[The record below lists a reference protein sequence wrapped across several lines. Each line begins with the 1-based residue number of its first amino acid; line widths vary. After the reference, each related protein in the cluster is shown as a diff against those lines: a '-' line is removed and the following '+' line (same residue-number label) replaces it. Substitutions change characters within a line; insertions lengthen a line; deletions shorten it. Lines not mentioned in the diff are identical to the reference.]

1 MGRLMG
7 SSNSNNY
14 GEQIFI
20 NKASEYLDDT
30 NIIYWNRQLFGK
42 EFDVCILMP
51 EKGILVVEL
60 KGWREENILRIE
72 NNDSVIIQTNDG
84 EVSASPQKQARGY
97 RFSIERHIRQNI
109 SKFPLVYRMV
119 CLPQVSKAFFKS
131 HRLDVVMEEKFTIL
145 KEDLKD
151 NTSFFNKL
159 DQALREV
166 CHWNRDPFDRRTMLE
181 VRNLFETDINVDEDG
196 ESEIEKEL
204 ASSYHRHDYSR
215 FYYFNEFDQMS
226 GNTINDMVAQ
236 YLHGCKL
243 YCVFSKKAQMLAV
256 IKALDTALT
265 QRGLVRNRDNIEIAF
280 DEQKSHT
287 PLAESVGDM
296 FMGFHC
302 SMSVLSAPF
311 DKNTTSFAI
320 PNGSYS
326 SAQKRI
332 LEKLSEQSQFNF
344 EQYQVEHA
352 TPEKNIVIRAG
363 AGTGKTYT
371 MISRI
376 GFICY
381 TQNVPL
387 QKMADRIVMITF
399 TNEAADQMEEKLK
412 AYFKNCYLVT
422 SKPDYLQMISQIDHM
437 QISTIHSYAKNLIA
451 QMGTSFGYGIDL
463 SITSSEFYRRKKIS
477 DLLDAYIYQK
487 EIEQGKNY
495 TDKLG
500 MPVYAIRDSI
510 LDFIGKLHNKSV
522 DIGAIEPQDFG
533 TLLNNE
539 SHGELHELL
548 ASVIPAVE
556 REYFEELIEDNKI
569 HLSSMM
575 SVLNRFINNPES
587 ESRIR
592 ELKKDKHAQ
601 QFMFV
606 DEFQD
611 TDDSQIESLLRISQ
625 VLDYKLFLVG
635 DIKQCIYRFRGA
647 KEKAF
652 DQLGIAENPD
662 KWLEFSLQRNYRTD
676 KHLLD
681 IFDRSFTKWGKLDD
695 ELLTYDEDKDRLIGT
710 QDYNGKYLTSV
721 NRFYRRLP
729 TTSEEMRIP
738 ILVEEIK
745 RIQKRI
751 QYEESHGMKLSAK
764 EKSIA
769 ILVRE
774 NWQADMIRTD
784 CARLGISVHTNTGGD
799 LYMSQPAIDMLT
811 LVNALVHFD
820 EADYLYN
827 LVTSNFFNLD
837 IPKSN
842 LYEIRMKIR
851 TGGWRAK
858 TDEKEQVNYLI
869 NFMNL
874 MLANTVDKNN
884 KWEYSK
890 IYSSWNDIYG
900 CFEVPIHHDTV
911 VREYTPP
918 TMQNPSNAL
927 ACALGEIC
935 EDRNAVGSGI
945 LRKWY
950 KLYKSVQLMEFANI
964 TEYAHFVS
972 NHFDAAIQRY
982 SESRSV
988 MERGNDVWSNAAVLR
1003 HLDEQVYTAN
1013 RDVHTLLKIYYP
1025 EYAKDR
1031 HFLSYPI
1038 GQFFSAI
1045 YRLWDYENGKII
1057 FDVNAIKECLS
1068 SNILSVAPGEV
1079 LLRTFYNVEIL
1090 FENVTT
1096 YDEFQREIVEG
1107 YAKNYDKLAGTPG
1120 NDALSELKNLSIY
1133 NKYKVTK
1140 KDLHALIRAI
1150 EEINEIATYLFA
1162 LDNEVITNGSGLFVK
1177 PYDSEHMNMRKH
1189 FGAALFA
1196 VDVSEVERKN
1206 PYQEFEALV
1215 RRDGWNKIYSLHR
1228 LPLPGNQEKADILRN
1243 ETKLY
1248 LNQACRKDKTAIPS
1262 DWCIYCVHRENCMES
1277 FLRSE
1282 VGMSS
1287 SRNEP
1292 CINRSVR
1299 ANAPAKTTL
1308 PPVCEQE
1315 VIDVEAVPAEPI
1327 VPATASII
1335 DTAPAVEAPIV
1346 ETPVVDVPAVEAPA
1360 SEVVFVES
1368 PAAEVPTHVDT
1379 PKSPELSIFEQMF
1392 RQIQEM
1398 VEGNRQEIQSL
1409 KGELAARQSRREDTT
1424 RIQSCQSKAWLQT
1437 AAKRVRY
1444 HRTA

>member
-109 SKFPLVYRMV
+109 GKFPLVYQMV

-236 YLHGCKL
+236 YLRGCKL

-487 EIEQGKNY
+487 EMEQGKNY

-569 HLSSMM
+569 HLNSMM

-652 DQLGIAENPD
+652 DQLGIEENPD

-681 IFDRSFTKWGKLDD
+681 IFDRSFTKWGKLGD
-695 ELLTYDEDKDRLIGT
+695 ELLAYDEDKDRLIGT
-710 QDYNGKYLTSV
+710 RDYNGKYLTNV

-799 LYMSQPAIDMLT
+799 LYMSQPAIDMLA

-837 IPKSN
+837 VPKSN

-884 KWEYSK
+884 KWEYIVASLRTQPILQAIRK
-890 IYSSWNDIYG
+890 VYNTLEPWKHFSNDPWKQHYYQLNVDLL
-900 CFEVPIHHDTV
+900 FEQIINACNVDRLTINTLQEHLHNSIVSQVSVDS
-911 VREYTPP
+911 RTPA
-918 TMQNPSNAL
+918 QN
-927 ACALGEIC
+927 E
-935 EDRNAVGSGI
+935 E
-945 LRKWY
+945 
-950 KLYKSVQLMEFANI
+950 E
-964 TEYAHFVS
+964 T
-972 NHFDAAIQRY
+972 AIQCITVHKSKGLEYGHVIMPFCSASMDFIKRTQLQISTTKYQGRY
-982 SESRSV
+982 RIGYSMSV
-988 MERGNDVWSNAAVLR
+988 GDSGETVQND
-1003 HLDEQVYTAN
+1003 
-1013 RDVHTLLKIYYP
+1013 
-1025 EYAKDR
+1025 
-1031 HFLSYPI
+1031 F
-1038 GQFFSAI
+1038 
-1045 YRLWDYENGKII
+1045 
-1057 FDVNAIKECLS
+1057 
-1068 SNILSVAPGEV
+1068 
-1079 LLRTFYNVEIL
+1079 
-1090 FENVTT
+1090 
-1096 YDEFQREIVEG
+1096 YDEIIEKSEKAREEARVLYVAMTRSIRSFSWIEIQG
-1107 YAKNYDKLAGTPG
+1107 KH
-1120 NDALSELKNLSIY
+1120 NLSWQ
-1133 NKYKVTK
+1133 N
-1140 KDLHALIRAI
+1140 LI
-1150 EEINEIATYLFA
+1150 ET
-1162 LDNEVITNGSGLFVK
+1162 EV
-1177 PYDSEHMNMRKH
+1177 
-1189 FGAALFA
+1189 
-1196 VDVSEVERKN
+1196 
-1206 PYQEFEALV
+1206 
-1215 RRDGWNKIYSLHR
+1215 
-1228 LPLPGNQEKADILRN
+1228 
-1243 ETKLY
+1243 
-1248 LNQACRKDKTAIPS
+1248 
-1262 DWCIYCVHRENCMES
+1262 
-1277 FLRSE
+1277 
-1282 VGMSS
+1282 
-1287 SRNEP
+1287 
-1292 CINRSVR
+1292 
-1299 ANAPAKTTL
+1299 
-1308 PPVCEQE
+1308 
-1315 VIDVEAVPAEPI
+1315 
-1327 VPATASII
+1327 
-1335 DTAPAVEAPIV
+1335 
-1346 ETPVVDVPAVEAPA
+1346 
-1360 SEVVFVES
+1360 
-1368 PAAEVPTHVDT
+1368 
-1379 PKSPELSIFEQMF
+1379 
-1392 RQIQEM
+1392 
-1398 VEGNRQEIQSL
+1398 
-1409 KGELAARQSRREDTT
+1409 
-1424 RIQSCQSKAWLQT
+1424 
-1437 AAKRVRY
+1437 
-1444 HRTA
+1444 

>member
-72 NNDSVIIQTNDG
+72 NNDSVIIRTDDG

-109 SKFPLVYRMV
+109 GKFPLVYQMV

-131 HRLDVVMEEKFTIL
+131 RRLDVVIEEKFTIL

-181 VRNLFETDINVDEDG
+181 VRNLFETDINVEEDS

-487 EIEQGKNY
+487 EMEQGKNY

-635 DIKQCIYRFRGA
+635 DIKQCI
-647 KEKAF
+647 
-652 DQLGIAENPD
+652 
-662 KWLEFSLQRNYRTD
+662 
-676 KHLLD
+676 
-681 IFDRSFTKWGKLDD
+681 
-695 ELLTYDEDKDRLIGT
+695 
-710 QDYNGKYLTSV
+710 
-721 NRFYRRLP
+721 
-729 TTSEEMRIP
+729 
-738 ILVEEIK
+738 
-745 RIQKRI
+745 
-751 QYEESHGMKLSAK
+751 
-764 EKSIA
+764 
-769 ILVRE
+769 
-774 NWQADMIRTD
+774 
-784 CARLGISVHTNTGGD
+784 
-799 LYMSQPAIDMLT
+799 
-811 LVNALVHFD
+811 
-820 EADYLYN
+820 
-827 LVTSNFFNLD
+827 
-837 IPKSN
+837 
-842 LYEIRMKIR
+842 
-851 TGGWRAK
+851 
-858 TDEKEQVNYLI
+858 
-869 NFMNL
+869 
-874 MLANTVDKNN
+874 
-884 KWEYSK
+884 
-890 IYSSWNDIYG
+890 
-900 CFEVPIHHDTV
+900 
-911 VREYTPP
+911 
-918 TMQNPSNAL
+918 
-927 ACALGEIC
+927 
-935 EDRNAVGSGI
+935 
-945 LRKWY
+945 
-950 KLYKSVQLMEFANI
+950 
-964 TEYAHFVS
+964 
-972 NHFDAAIQRY
+972 
-982 SESRSV
+982 
-988 MERGNDVWSNAAVLR
+988 
-1003 HLDEQVYTAN
+1003 
-1013 RDVHTLLKIYYP
+1013 
-1025 EYAKDR
+1025 
-1031 HFLSYPI
+1031 
-1038 GQFFSAI
+1038 
-1045 YRLWDYENGKII
+1045 
-1057 FDVNAIKECLS
+1057 
-1068 SNILSVAPGEV
+1068 
-1079 LLRTFYNVEIL
+1079 
-1090 FENVTT
+1090 
-1096 YDEFQREIVEG
+1096 
-1107 YAKNYDKLAGTPG
+1107 
-1120 NDALSELKNLSIY
+1120 
-1133 NKYKVTK
+1133 
-1140 KDLHALIRAI
+1140 
-1150 EEINEIATYLFA
+1150 
-1162 LDNEVITNGSGLFVK
+1162 
-1177 PYDSEHMNMRKH
+1177 
-1189 FGAALFA
+1189 
-1196 VDVSEVERKN
+1196 
-1206 PYQEFEALV
+1206 
-1215 RRDGWNKIYSLHR
+1215 
-1228 LPLPGNQEKADILRN
+1228 
-1243 ETKLY
+1243 
-1248 LNQACRKDKTAIPS
+1248 
-1262 DWCIYCVHRENCMES
+1262 
-1277 FLRSE
+1277 
-1282 VGMSS
+1282 
-1287 SRNEP
+1287 
-1292 CINRSVR
+1292 
-1299 ANAPAKTTL
+1299 
-1308 PPVCEQE
+1308 
-1315 VIDVEAVPAEPI
+1315 DVEAVPAEPI

-1424 RIQSCQSKAWLQT
+1424 RIQARLEDEEHRSQELLDKLAETESRLATSEAQVKKQRELEFTESELAELRKYSTIIVFDTCSIMNCPNLLDGVNDGELVVVPKDVNNELEHHKTRFGADDRKFKAQKAITAIFNYKRRFPLAYADGLPSLVPEAYRAKADEKEQNDNKILAVALRYKIYTDIPVLFITDDRSLSNKASGEGLDVWTSKDFLAPPETSFDDESPTVSGTPAPIPELEAQIAEAT
-1437 AAKRVRY
+1437 AAETPALESSEEERLDAEAAETKRQVKAKEEY
-1444 HRTA
+1444 LAQKISTKLLHLEASQISLLQNNGIKTIADFMAQTENSFASMKVKKGIPFTARFLKEQETIRCKLENL

>member
-109 SKFPLVYRMV
+109 GKFPLVYQMV

-320 PNGSYS
+320 SNGSYS

-487 EIEQGKNY
+487 EMEQGKNY

-575 SVLNRFINNPES
+575 SVLNRFIN
-587 ESRIR
+587 
-592 ELKKDKHAQ
+592 
-601 QFMFV
+601 V
-606 DEFQD
+606 
-611 TDDSQIESLLRISQ
+611 
-625 VLDYKLFLVG
+625 
-635 DIKQCIYRFRGA
+635 
-647 KEKAF
+647 
-652 DQLGIAENPD
+652 
-662 KWLEFSLQRNYRTD
+662 
-676 KHLLD
+676 
-681 IFDRSFTKWGKLDD
+681 
-695 ELLTYDEDKDRLIGT
+695 
-710 QDYNGKYLTSV
+710 
-721 NRFYRRLP
+721 
-729 TTSEEMRIP
+729 
-738 ILVEEIK
+738 
-745 RIQKRI
+745 
-751 QYEESHGMKLSAK
+751 
-764 EKSIA
+764 
-769 ILVRE
+769 
-774 NWQADMIRTD
+774 
-784 CARLGISVHTNTGGD
+784 
-799 LYMSQPAIDMLT
+799 
-811 LVNALVHFD
+811 
-820 EADYLYN
+820 
-827 LVTSNFFNLD
+827 
-837 IPKSN
+837 
-842 LYEIRMKIR
+842 
-851 TGGWRAK
+851 
-858 TDEKEQVNYLI
+858 
-869 NFMNL
+869 
-874 MLANTVDKNN
+874 
-884 KWEYSK
+884 
-890 IYSSWNDIYG
+890 
-900 CFEVPIHHDTV
+900 
-911 VREYTPP
+911 
-918 TMQNPSNAL
+918 
-927 ACALGEIC
+927 
-935 EDRNAVGSGI
+935 
-945 LRKWY
+945 
-950 KLYKSVQLMEFANI
+950 
-964 TEYAHFVS
+964 
-972 NHFDAAIQRY
+972 
-982 SESRSV
+982 
-988 MERGNDVWSNAAVLR
+988 
-1003 HLDEQVYTAN
+1003 
-1013 RDVHTLLKIYYP
+1013 
-1025 EYAKDR
+1025 
-1031 HFLSYPI
+1031 
-1038 GQFFSAI
+1038 
-1045 YRLWDYENGKII
+1045 
-1057 FDVNAIKECLS
+1057 
-1068 SNILSVAPGEV
+1068 
-1079 LLRTFYNVEIL
+1079 
-1090 FENVTT
+1090 
-1096 YDEFQREIVEG
+1096 
-1107 YAKNYDKLAGTPG
+1107 
-1120 NDALSELKNLSIY
+1120 LSIY
-1133 NKYKVTK
+1133 ASEDDN
-1140 KDLHALIRAI
+1140 
-1150 EEINEIATYLFA
+1150 LFA
-1162 LDNEVITNGSGLFVK
+1162 TAMMGWGKQAGLNPEK
-1177 PYDSEHMNMRKH
+1177 PTKT
-1189 FGAALFA
+1189 GLI
-1196 VDVSEVERKN
+1196 
-1206 PYQEFEALV
+1206 EF
-1215 RRDGWNKIYSLHR
+1215 
-1228 LPLPGNQEKADILRN
+1228 
-1243 ETKLY
+1243 
-1248 LNQACRKDKTAIPS
+1248 
-1262 DWCIYCVHRENCMES
+1262 RESS
-1277 FLRSE
+1277 F
-1282 VGMSS
+1282 
-1287 SRNEP
+1287 
-1292 CINRSVR
+1292 SV
-1299 ANAPAKTTL
+1299 N
-1308 PPVCEQE
+1308 
-1315 VIDVEAVPAEPI
+1315 
-1327 VPATASII
+1327 
-1335 DTAPAVEAPIV
+1335 
-1346 ETPVVDVPAVEAPA
+1346 
-1360 SEVVFVES
+1360 
-1368 PAAEVPTHVDT
+1368 
-1379 PKSPELSIFEQMF
+1379 
-1392 RQIQEM
+1392 
-1398 VEGNRQEIQSL
+1398 
-1409 KGELAARQSRREDTT
+1409 AARQSLFIPPDWKRYSNTSIMRREGKILGSFD
-1424 RIQSCQSKAWLQT
+1424 RGT
-1437 AAKRVRY
+1437 AATREDILFFAPGDAVYDSIISNAVGCNRGRCTGIETTGTYNYDGLVYIYNIAPELDELLENEMPMQTLAQYKMYLPLRQIFVAIPLNIKSKEIPEKEVVKTLLTLRPNNAGHVGRRSAGRLSISPLERFISRTPPSTWEPLVDKYSAAAYARARARLEKRSDLEAAEKEMQCVLNGYRASFL
-1444 HRTA
+1444 R